1 MAHGETV
8 VLGQAHQED
17 PWIDFEALLLHKYK
31 LTATEK
37 LRTLQ
42 EAALKF

>member
-17 PWIDFEALLLHKYK
+17 PWIDFEVLLHKYK
-31 LTATEK
+31 LTATKK